1 MQEIIVV
8 GGGPAGMMAA
18 AAAGVQGKRVMLLE
32 HNTKAGRKL
41 AATGNGKC
49 NYTNAFQEKACYR
62 SCRPDLAWGIVRQFD
77 ENAVIRYMQSM
88 GIYPRERGGY
98 YYPCSEEASSVVE
111 AFLLEMK
118 KQKVIIRTGE
128 HVREVEATGKGFV
141 VHTDRGDYPCSRV
154 VLAGGGLSGQNLGND
169 GSCYKIAEKFG
180 HKITRLSPAL
190 SGIRCREKYFKKL
203 SGVRVKAAASLWAD
217 GRILA
222 SEKGE
227 IQLAAYGISGIPV
240 MQMSRFAAFALLE
253 KKKVQVSIDL
263 FPALSEEALE
273 GILKEQQERN
283 GFKTWEEAYHGL
295 LPGKLL
301 WVLLEESGTAPA
313 MCLGNT
319 KPGTIRRFAKLL
331 KSWTLEANQVNGFE
345 KSQVTAGGVDL
356 SQVDEMTLESKMQPG
371 LYFAGEL
378 LDVDGTCGGYNLQW
392 AFSSGYLAGTAAG
405 R

>member
-18 AAAGVQGKRVMLLE
+18 AAAAAQGKKVMLLE

-49 NYTNAFQEKACYR
+49 NYTNAYQEKACYR
-62 SCRPDLAWGIVRQFD
+62 SSRPDLAWGIVRRFD
-77 ENAVIRYMQSM
+77 ETAVIRYMQSM
-88 GIYPRERGGY
+88 GIYPRERDGY
-98 YYPCSEEASSVVE
+98 YYPCSEEASAVVE
-111 AFLLEMK
+111 AFLLELE
-118 KQKVIIRTGE
+118 KQKVELRTGE
-128 HVREVEATGKGFV
+128 HVKKVKATAQGFV
-141 VHTDRGDYPCSRV
+141 VHTDMGDYSCRRV

-169 GSCYKIAEKFG
+169 GSCYKVAEAFG

-190 SGIRCREKYFKKL
+190 AGICCRETYFKRL
-203 SGVRVKAAASLWAD
+203 SGVRVKAAASLQAD

-227 IQLAAYGISGIPV
+227 IQLAAYGISGIPI

-263 FPALSEEALE
+263 FPAFSGEALFE
-273 GILKEQQERN
+273 MLKEQKERN
-283 GFKTWEEAYHGL
+283 GFKTWGEAYHGL

-301 WVLLEESGTAPA
+301 RVLLEESGTAPDK
-313 MCLGNT
+313 CL
-319 KPGTIRRFAKLL
+319 KKAEPDRVRRFAKLL
-331 KSWTLEANQVNGFE
+331 KSWTVEADQVNGYE

-356 SQVDEMTLESKMQPG
+356 SQIDEITMESKMQPG

-405 R
+405 Q